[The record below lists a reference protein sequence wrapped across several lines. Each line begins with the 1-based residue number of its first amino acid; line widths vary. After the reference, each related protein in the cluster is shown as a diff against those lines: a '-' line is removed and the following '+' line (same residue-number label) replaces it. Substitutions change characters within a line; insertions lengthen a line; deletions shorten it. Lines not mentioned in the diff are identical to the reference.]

1 MKNQLFILY
10 FLFSTSC
17 TQELPIPD
25 HLPEIGAPALHSVQ
39 SKRLKT
45 LMNELN
51 DLMFE
56 RMLDEV
62 QIDRQRRYQTEEIVN
77 VAEKLL
83 ITVEFIPDAI
93 QQLSLDKNEQKTF
106 LNLTRKLKQQL
117 TLLKLEAEKN
127 HVDAIPKRVNRIV
140 ETCTACHH
148 IFRQHIAK

>member
-17 TQELPIPD
+17 TQELSIPD

-62 QIDRQRRYQTEEIVN
+62 QIDRQRRYRTEEIVN

-93 QQLSLDKNEQKTF
+93 QQLFLDKNEQKIF
-106 LNLTRKLKQQL
+106 LNCFKSADKCQGIF
-117 TLLKLEAEKN
+117 LLIPI
-127 HVDAIPKRVNRIV
+127 VRFVAIATIN
-140 ETCTACHH
+140 ESFMF
-148 IFRQHIAK
+148 FRRF